1 MPNNNARGLQV
12 VHIQGGEGSVV
23 FTEEVSS
30 DHWEYDARVW

>member
-12 VHIQGGEGSVV
+12 VHIQGGEGSVS
-23 FTEEVSS
+23 TEEVSS